1 MLPQLHSRGRAGPT
15 CTRTSCMI
23 WQLAIAF
30 YVAVIC
36 QVAESGGSCIQE
48 RAEGLVFKREHGS
61 CIQERAAT

>member
-1 MLPQLHSRGRAGPT
+1 MLPQLHYRGRAGPT

-48 RAEGLVFKREHGS
+48 RA
-61 CIQERAAT
+61 AT

>member
-1 MLPQLHSRGRAGPT
+1 MEGGANVATITFSWACRTHVYKNQLDDNL
-15 CTRTSCMI
+15 

-48 RAEGLVFKREHGS
+48 RA
-61 CIQERAAT
+61 AT